1 MMGEPWLFPIEYL
14 KHIFMICSYQN
25 MKWTTGYLETE
36 FQIKTSLYKFVEDNG
51 RKFFLLY
58 LKPIINGIGNYYIE
72 AQTRDRKRTDII
84 VDYRGKQYII
94 GVKIWRGN
102 EYNKQGE
109 AQLVDYLDAYHAQ
122 KGYLLCFNFNKNKRI
137 GTREFVCKDKVIM
150 EVVV

>member
-1 MMGEPWLFPIEYL
+1 MEQILT
-14 KHIFMICSYQN
+14 KFMIHWN
-25 MKWTTGYLETE
+25 D
-36 FQIKTSLYKFVEDNG
+36 LYHSADEKFVEDNG

-94 GVKIWRGN
+94 EVKIWRGN